1 VAQVAKAVIERRQRA
16 KLLRCAKPAPAT
28 GGAQPAA
35 PAPAAEETETDEDEE
50 EEEEVQAEG
59 SGSGKRKRQAVGPKS
74 HMVLGH
80 EQWFVK
86 QVLTPTLA
94 LTLTQQWF
102 VKQVLTLT
110 LTQPQP

>member
-1 VAQVAKAVIERRQRA
+1 MIERRQRA

-35 PAPAAEETETDEDEE
+35 PVPAAEETETDEDEE
-50 EEEEVQAEG
+50 EEEEEVQAEG
-59 SGSGKRKRQAVGPKS
+59 SSSGKRKRQAVGPKS

-86 QVLTPTLA
+86 QVLT
-94 LTLTQQWF
+94 
-102 VKQVLTLT
+102 LT